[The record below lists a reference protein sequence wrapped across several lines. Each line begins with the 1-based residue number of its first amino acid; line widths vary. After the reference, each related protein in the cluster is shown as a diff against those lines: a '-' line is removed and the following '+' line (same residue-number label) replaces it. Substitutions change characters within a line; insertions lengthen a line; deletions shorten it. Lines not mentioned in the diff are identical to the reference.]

1 MADGAW
7 RSAGAGRGAPTGPGT
22 GRAHRTGGG
31 LAGEGG
37 TPSPP
42 GAGSPSANPVSGDE
56 RARKADVRPWAAT
69 GATPGGRRFNPWP
82 AVVFVCLCVL
92 AVLFLAPT
100 LGVILSSLKSTREIA
115 FGALW
120 TIPGGLYL
128 ENFREVIAH
137 PSVKTYFVNTFL
149 VTVPA
154 TAGSIALGILA
165 GYVFSK
171 LPFRGSELLFLVV
184 VSGMFFP
191 PQIILIPLFRMFSGL
206 GLLDTLW
213 PMIIVHIA
221 MGIPIC
227 TLLMR
232 NFFAT
237 VPNALREAAIVE
249 GANEW
254 QVLTRVALPISLP
267 ALAVL
272 ATLQFT
278 WIWNDFLWP
287 LIFTQSDEKRTIML
301 GIVSLKGQYS
311 VAWGI
316 QGALSLV
323 ASVPTLIVFL
333 FFQRYFISGMTMGAV
348 KG

>member
-1 MADGAW
+1 MTDVVI
-7 RSAGAGRGAPTGPGT
+7 APTRRPFPW
-22 GRAHRTGGG
+22 RPVLFAC
-31 LAGEGG
+31 LA
-37 TPSPP
+37 
-42 GAGSPSANPVSGDE
+42 
-56 RARKADVRPWAAT
+56 
-69 GATPGGRRFNPWP
+69 
-82 AVVFVCLCVL
+82 VL

-100 LGVILSSLKSTREIA
+100 VGVILSALKSNRDIA
-115 FGALW
+115 FGTLWAIPRTLDLSNFSVALS
-120 TIPGGLYL
+120 
-128 ENFREVIAH
+128 H
-137 PSVKTYFVNTFL
+137 PSVRIYFLNTFL

-154 TAGSIALGILA
+154 TAGSIAMGILG

-171 LPFRGSELLFLVV
+171 LPFRGSELLFLVI

-191 PQIILIPLFRMFSGL
+191 PQVILVPLFRLFNHL

-237 VPNALREAAIVE
+237 VPNALRESAIVE
-249 GANEW
+249 GANEG
-254 QVLTRVALPISLP
+254 QVLLRVALPISLP

-272 ATLQFT
+272 GTLQFT

-287 LIFTQSDEKRTIML
+287 LIFVNSDDKRTIML
-301 GIVSLKGQYS
+301 GIVSLRGQYS

-316 QGALSLV
+316 QGALSLL
-323 ASVPTLIVFL
+323 ASLPTLLVFL
-333 FFQRYFISGMTMGAV
+333 FFQRFFIKGMAMGAI

>member
-1 MADGAW
+1 MTD
-7 RSAGAGRGAPTGPGT
+7 
-22 GRAHRTGGG
+22 
-31 LAGEGG
+31 LALTRVE
-37 TPSPP
+37 
-42 GAGSPSANPVSGDE
+42 
-56 RARKADVRPWAAT
+56 ARP
-69 GATPGGRRFNPWP
+69 FNPWP
-82 AVVFVCLCVL
+82 ATVFVCLCVL

-100 LGVILSSLKSTREIA
+100 LGVLLSSLKSTREIA
-115 FGALW
+115 LGELW
-120 TIPGGLYL
+120 SLPGELYL
-128 ENFREVIAH
+128 ENFREVLVH
-137 PSVKTYFVNTFL
+137 PSVKTYFVNTVL

-154 TAGSIALGILA
+154 TVGSIALGVLA

-171 LPFRGSELLFLVV
+171 LPFPGSDLLFLVI

-191 PQIILIPLFRMFSGL
+191 PQIILIPLFRIFNGM

-249 GANEW
+249 GANEL
-254 QVLTRVALPISLP
+254 QVLIRVALPISLP

-272 ATLQFT
+272 GTLQFT

-301 GIVSLKGQYS
+301 GLVSLKGQYS
-311 VAWGI
+311 VAWGV

-323 ASVPTLIVFL
+323 ASLPTLVVFL
-333 FFQRYFISGMTMGAV
+333 FFQRYFIKGMTMGAL

>member
-1 MADGAW
+1 MTDVVV
-7 RSAGAGRGAPTGPGT
+7 APTRRPFPW
-22 GRAHRTGGG
+22 RPVLFAC
-31 LAGEGG
+31 LA
-37 TPSPP
+37 
-42 GAGSPSANPVSGDE
+42 
-56 RARKADVRPWAAT
+56 
-69 GATPGGRRFNPWP
+69 
-82 AVVFVCLCVL
+82 VL

-100 LGVILSSLKSTREIA
+100 MGVILSALKSNRDIA
-115 FGALW
+115 FGTLWAIPRTLDLSNFSVALS
-120 TIPGGLYL
+120 
-128 ENFREVIAH
+128 H
-137 PSVKTYFVNTFL
+137 PSVRIYFLNTFL
-149 VTVPA
+149 VTAPA
-154 TAGSIALGILA
+154 TAGSIALGILG

-171 LPFRGSELLFLVV
+171 LPFRGSELLFLVI

-191 PQIILIPLFRMFSGL
+191 PQIILVPLFRLFNRL

-237 VPNALREAAIVE
+237 VPNALRESAIVE
-249 GANEW
+249 GANEG
-254 QVLTRVALPISLP
+254 QVLLRVALPISLP

-272 ATLQFT
+272 GTLQFT

-287 LIFTQSDEKRTIML
+287 LIFVNSDDKRTIML
-301 GIVSLKGQYS
+301 GIVSLRGQYS

-316 QGALSLV
+316 QGALSLL
-323 ASVPTLIVFL
+323 ASLPTLLVFL
-333 FFQRYFISGMTMGAV
+333 FFQRFFIKGMAMGAI